1 MSIRENIYRFRSEI
15 PGDVKIIAISKTKS
29 PAQIL
34 EAYDTGHRLFG
45 ENRVQELTEKAAILP
60 GDIQWHMVGH
70 LQTNKVKYIM
80 PFISLIHSVD
90 SIKLLGVINNESL
103 KINKIQDCLFQIH
116 IAREETKFGFSETEL
131 VSILKS
137 QEFAQLHNV
146 RITGLMGM
154 ATFTDNKSLVR
165 EEFRNLAMI
174 FQGVKKDF
182 FPDQDYFRE
191 LSMGMS
197 GDYQIAIEEGS
208 TMVRIGTLIFGERG
222 LQ

>member
-1 MSIRENIYRFRSEI
+1 MSIRENINQLRLEI
-15 PGDVKIIAISKTKS
+15 PGNIKIIAISKTKS

-34 EAYDTGHRLFG
+34 EAYNAGYRFFG

-70 LQTNKVKYIM
+70 LQTNKVKNII

-103 KINKIQDCLFQIH
+103 KIYKIQDCLLQVY
-116 IAREETKFGFSETEL
+116 IAREETKFGFSEDEL
-131 VSILKS
+131 AATLRS
-137 QEFAQLHNV
+137 QEFAKLSNI
-146 RITGLMGM
+146 RIAGLMGM
-154 ATFTDNKSLVR
+154 ATFTDDESVVR

-174 FQGVKKDF
+174 FKKIKKDF
-182 FPDQDYFRE
+182 FPDQDFFRE

-197 GDYQIAIEEGS
+197 GDYKIAIEEGS
-208 TMVRIGTLIFGERG
+208 TMVRIGTLIFGERL

>member
-1 MSIRENIYRFRSEI
+1 MSIRENIDRLRSEI

-34 EAYDTGHRLFG
+34 ETYDTGHRLFG
-45 ENRVQELTEKAAILP
+45 ENRVQELTDKTAILP

-70 LQTNKVKYIM
+70 LQTNKVKYII

-90 SIKLLGVINNESL
+90 SIKLLATINNESL
-103 KINKIQDCLFQIH
+103 KINKIQDCLLQIH

-131 VSILKS
+131 VSTLKS

-146 RITGLMGM
+146 RIAGLMGM
-154 ATFTDNKSLVR
+154 ATFTDDKSFVR

-174 FQGVKKDF
+174 FQRVKKDF

-197 GDYQIAIEEGS
+197 GDFQIAIEEGS